1 MSVLGKHLNLNTG
14 EPLHSGHTVEDVVSS
29 ILDAMW
35 AMGLESSDEES
46 AKKSPGDKSG
56 EDKPDNKDDKAKP
69 SSGHSKDVCPS
80 DWVFK
85 GFMSFMFFAP
95 FEENFEANGFSLFST
110 PMTLHLRKRRKT
122 HNALQG
128 RKQPPGKQP

>member
-1 MSVLGKHLNLNTG
+1 M
-14 EPLHSGHTVEDVVSS
+14 EDVVSS

-69 SSGHSKDVCPS
+69 SSGSSRDVCPS
-80 DWVFK
+80 DWIFK
-85 GFMSFMFFAP
+85 GFTSFMIFGP
-95 FEENFEANGFSLFST
+95 FKENFEAKRVLSVFNPKDPPPEEKKENSQSSA
-110 PMTLHLRKRRKT
+110 RKRAPTQEK
-122 HNALQG
+122 
-128 RKQPPGKQP
+128 P